1 MNEPEI
7 ALKAEPSNL
16 LRVIAT
22 DTALLLIAGTLLI
35 VGLVSFEQLIKTL
48 AFTFETVTFLLPFL
62 LFAFA
67 LAGFMKASSAE
78 VIITQVFRGRAIAM
92 VFAAAFFGAWSP
104 LCSCTVIAMIAV
116 LLRAG
121 MPLSAVMAFWI
132 SSPIISPDMYIYT
145 AALLGTEF
153 ATAKLVA
160 AMFMGVF
167 AGFTVL
173 FLEKLGG
180 FKNPLKHHDSSSKK
194 MSLGNVKKP
203 VWKFWRE
210 PARVEAFWAEVK
222 DVTWRLGKWMVFAF
236 ILESLMI
243 AYIPAGQVGQWVGN
257 SAWAIP
263 LAVIV
268 GMPAYVN
275 GVAAV
280 PLIQGLLSMGMSQP
294 AAMAFLVGGSVT
306 SIPAMMAVYPLVKFR
321 VFMTYIAIALVAS
334 TLIGYL
340 YQLYLMSFN

>member
-1 MNEPEI
+1 MKSEI
-7 ALKAEPSNL
+7 ALEPKPSNL
-16 LRVIAT
+16 LRVVVT

-35 VGLVSFEQLIKTL
+35 VGLVSFEQLSKTL

-78 VIITQVFRGRAIAM
+78 VIITQVFRGRTIAM

-153 ATAKLVA
+153 ATAKLIA
-160 AMFMGVF
+160 AMLMGVL

-180 FKNPLKHHDSSSKK
+180 FQHPLKQHDSKK
-194 MSLGNVKKP
+194 MSLGDAKKP

-243 AYIPAGQVGQWVGN
+243 AYIPAGQVGEWVGN
-257 SAWAIP
+257 SPWAIP

-306 SIPAMMAVYPLVKFR
+306 SIPAMMAVFPLVKFR

-334 TLIGYL
+334 TLIGYI

>member
-1 MNEPEI
+1 MMKPEI
-7 ALKAEPSNL
+7 ALKPEPSNL
-16 LRVIAT
+16 LRVVAT

-35 VGLVSFEQLIKTL
+35 VGLVSFEQLTKTL
-48 AFTFETVTFLLPFL
+48 AFTFETVIFLLPFL

-78 VIITQVFRGRAIAM
+78 VIITQVFRGRVIAM
-92 VFAAAFFGAWSP
+92 VFAAAFFGAWAP

-160 AMFMGVF
+160 AMLMGVF

-173 FLEKLGG
+173 FMERLGG
-180 FKNPLKHHDSSSKK
+180 FKNPLKNHDSKK
-194 MSLGNVKKP
+194 MSLGDAKKP

-210 PARVEAFWAEVK
+210 PARVEAFWAAVK

-236 ILESLMI
+236 ILESLMM
-243 AYIPAGQVGQWVGN
+243 AYIPAGQVGEWVGN
-257 SAWAIP
+257 SPWAIP

-268 GMPAYVN
+268 GVPAYVN

-280 PLIQGLLSMGMSQP
+280 PLIQGLLSMGMSKP

-306 SIPAMMAVYPLVKFR
+306 SIPAMMAVFPLVKFR

-340 YQLYLMSFN
+340 YQLYLVSFN